1 MTYLALLAYAIFL
14 SLLGTEYNSS
24 SLPAIAQYFDIS
36 MPATQATYYIFMSF
50 FAISPLIYAPFSDFM
65 GRKKIYIYS
74 TLIFAV
80 SCFLTMTST
89 SIYQLYIYRAIQGF
103 TNGVVFVTV
112 CGAMVDLSKK
122 EKTLVRYYSYYEI
135 VYGLALILMPLLGSY
150 VQHYYGWQANYFV
163 MGVLSLSIVVLYT
176 LFFKE
181 TNIKQKY
188 KISINKCFYAH
199 VGLLNNRRYIFLIF
213 SGSSLLV
220 FFSIFY
226 SFGPFIV
233 ETVLH
238 GNSINFGIIAFGSGL
253 IYMLGALINMYL
265 IKRCKIRS
273 ICNFGYII
281 VFIGI
286 AGLIILYLL
295 HRLNLNNF
303 AYSIYCIEFGMGF
316 IYANIHTLVVKCYPD
331 VPAMANSQLMFVL
344 SASTVIMVL
353 ILSAINTKPSLYVF
367 VISYTII
374 AVITLIFYIIGIN
387 CNEKTVSSKKNN
399 M

>member
-1 MTYLALLAYAIFL
+1 MTYLLLLAYAIFL

-24 SLPAIAQYFDIS
+24 SLPDIALFFNVS

-50 FAISPLIYAPFSDFM
+50 FAISPLVYAPFSDFM

-74 TLIFAV
+74 TSIFAV

-89 SIYQLYIYRAIQGF
+89 SIYQVYIYRAIQGF

-122 EKTLVRYYSYYEI
+122 EKMLVRFYSYYEI
-135 VYGLALILMPLLGSY
+135 VYGLALILMPLLGGY
-150 VQHYYGWQANYFV
+150 IQNYYGWKANYFV
-163 MGVLSLSIVVLYT
+163 MGLFSVSIVILYA

-181 TNIKQKY
+181 TNTRHNY
-188 KISINKCFYAH
+188 KISIKKCFH
-199 VGLLNNRRYIFLIF
+199 SHIRLLNNKRYIFLIF
-213 SGSSLLV
+213 TGSSLLV

-238 GNSINFGIIAFGSGL
+238 GSAMKFGIISFWSGL
-253 IYMLGALINMYL
+253 IYMLGALLNMYL
-265 IKRCKIRS
+265 IKRSKIKS
-273 ICNFGYII
+273 ICNLGYII
-281 VFIGI
+281 II
-286 AGLIILYLL
+286 ISIIGLIILYLT

-303 AYSIYCIEFGMGF
+303 AYSIYGIQFGMGF
-316 IYANIHTLVVKCYPD
+316 IYANIHTLVVECYPD
-331 VPAMANSQLMFVL
+331 VPAIANSQLMFVL
-344 SASTVIMVL
+344 SVSTVIMVL
-353 ILSAINTKPSLYVF
+353 MLSSISTKPSLYIF
-367 VISYTII
+367 VISYSII
-374 AVITLIFYIIGIN
+374 AIVTLSFYIVGIN
-387 CNEKTVSSKKNN
+387 CDDKTISVHKKN